1 MTEKDKEL
9 IELRKE
15 IRMLKILYCKC
26 QDCANADLYVPHYTI
41 YGGVY
46 TSPRCKIT
54 GKEITPT
61 QNACEDFTRIGRN
74 SR

>member
-26 QDCANADLYVPHYTI
+26 QDCANADLYVPYYTR
-41 YGGVY
+41 YGAY
-46 TSPRCKIT
+46 TSPRCKVT
-54 GKEITPT
+54 GNEITPS

>member
-26 QDCANADLYVPHYTI
+26 GDCKYANHYLPHYT
-41 YGGVY
+41 YPY
-46 TSPRCKIT
+46 ANPRCELT
-54 GKEITPT
+54 GNEIQAN

>member
-26 QDCANADLYVPHYTI
+26 GDCKYANHYLPHYT
-41 YGGVY
+41 YPY
-46 TSPRCKIT
+46 ANPRCELT
-54 GKEITPT
+54 QNEIQPN